1 MVFEIVEVLKIF
13 PRFSKVEKVIVD
25 LKVASYLHVEFGKP
39 LINKELCNYKRST
52 KTTVNEKCFTG
63 KQENYQ
69 VPTKSIEKSVV
80 EN

>member
-13 PRFSKVEKVIVD
+13 PRFSKVEKVIVN
-25 LKVASYLHVEFGKP
+25 LKVASYLHVEFGQP
-39 LINKELCNYKRST
+39 LINKELCDYKRST
-52 KTTVNEKCFTG
+52 KTVVEKCFAC

-69 VPTKSIEKSVV
+69 VPTKSIEKSIV